1 LISGIA
7 SIFKAHSMVLSP
19 SLRTWVW

>member
-1 LISGIA
+1 LISGIV